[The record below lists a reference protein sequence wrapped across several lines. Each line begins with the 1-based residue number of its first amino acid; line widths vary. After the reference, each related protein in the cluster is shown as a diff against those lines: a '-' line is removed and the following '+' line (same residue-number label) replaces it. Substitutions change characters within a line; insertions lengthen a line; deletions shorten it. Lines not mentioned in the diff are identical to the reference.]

1 MKPLFI
7 SEQTLIANSVIN
19 ENVSYTQIR
28 PTLVKVQEMRIQP
41 IVGSDLYNQI
51 SAQVIAGTLSPLN
64 VTLLEDYLQ
73 PAMIQWVQFELP
85 MVLAFKYMNKNM
97 ARRTSE
103 ESSAMSM
110 TEIQR
115 LMDKARNDAEWYS
128 ERITKY
134 LDENRASYPLFD
146 NPSEKIDTIKPNKGN
161 YTTGM
166 VLSDERRTI
175 RGIVYGWE
183 K

>member
-1 MKPLFI
+1 
-7 SEQTLIANSVIN
+7 
-19 ENVSYTQIR
+19 
-28 PTLVKVQEMRIQP
+28 
-41 IVGSDLYNQI
+41 
-51 SAQVIAGTLSPLN
+51 
-64 VTLLEDYLQ
+64 
-73 PAMIQWVQFELP
+73 
-85 MVLAFKYMNKNM
+85 MNKNM

-166 VLSDERRTI
+166 VLNDERRTI